1 MRNFAKTEG
10 KIVAEFCRVALPAKI
25 FREKVKWL
33 KIEKWKCPEIVD
45 ISVKGVSSM
54 SCPNAQIQ
62 INRIFNLSSFGR
74 FIDCLVF

>member
-45 ISVKGVSSM
+45 LTVKGFSSM
-54 SCPNAQIQ
+54 SC
-62 INRIFNLSSFGR
+62 
-74 FIDCLVF
+74 